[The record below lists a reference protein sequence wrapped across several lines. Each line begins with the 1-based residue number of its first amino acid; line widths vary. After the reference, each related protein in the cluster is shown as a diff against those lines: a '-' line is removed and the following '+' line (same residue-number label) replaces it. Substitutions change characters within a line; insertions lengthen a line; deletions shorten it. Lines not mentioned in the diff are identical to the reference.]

1 MAFDNGLHAI
11 IVNIDFDMCLM
22 YPKDFTHI
30 QSSDVVRYVTTITL
44 KHIIR
49 SDFYLPS
56 KILLKF
62 FYQNF

>member
-1 MAFDNGLHAI
+1 MAFDNRLHAI
-11 IVNIDFDMCLM
+11 ILNTDFDMCLM
-22 YPKDFTHI
+22 HPKHFTHT

-44 KHIIR
+44 KHVIR